1 MIKEPFVFDIKA
13 KIFTIIISAFILVSS
28 FVCSF
33 LSAHEIHHDC
43 CEKNCPICAI
53 VNIVNNNFQSM
64 ELTPNIISLFCE
76 ILHISSIYVFSKI
89 VLLLNNSLIIQKTC
103 LIN

>member
-1 MIKEPFVFDIKA
+1 MIKEQFFFDVKT

-28 FVCSF
+28 FVFSF

-43 CEKNCPICAI
+43 CEKNCPICSI
-53 VNIVNNNFQSM
+53 INIINNVFQSTD
-64 ELTPNIISLFCE
+64 LTQIIVSSYCE
-76 ILHISSIYVFSKI
+76 VLNISSTYVLSKI
-89 VLLLNNSLIIQKTC
+89 ILFLNNSLIIQKTC

>member
-1 MIKEPFVFDIKA
+1 MIKEQFIFDIKT

-28 FVCSF
+28 FVFSF

-64 ELTPNIISLFCE
+64 DLAPRILTWLCE
-76 ILHISSIYVFSKI
+76 ILHISAIYVFSNI
-89 VLLLNNSLIIQKTC
+89 ILFLNNSLIIQKTC

>member
-1 MIKEPFVFDIKA
+1 MIKEQFIFDIKT

-28 FVCSF
+28 FVFSF

-43 CEKNCPICAI
+43 CEKNCPICA
-53 VNIVNNNFQSM
+53 VVSIVNNNFQSTD
-64 ELTPNIISLFCE
+64 LTPNIVSWCCE

-89 VLLLNNSLIIQKTC
+89 ILLLSNSLIIQKTC